1 MKKGLASVF
10 LAAGLLL
17 FAAAFSAAGT
27 SAAEQ
32 RHDVPIGNSH
42 ALGPPNAPVT
52 LIEFIDYQ

>member
-1 MKKGLASVF
+1 MKKGLATVL

-17 FAAAFSAAGT
+17 FSSALHATGT
-27 SAAEQ
+27 FAAEQ
-32 RHDVPIGNSH
+32 RYDVPVGDSH